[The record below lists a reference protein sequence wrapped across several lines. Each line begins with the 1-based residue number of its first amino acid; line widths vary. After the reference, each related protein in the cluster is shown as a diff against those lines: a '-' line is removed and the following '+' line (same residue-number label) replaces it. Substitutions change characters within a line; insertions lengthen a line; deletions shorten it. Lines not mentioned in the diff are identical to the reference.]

1 MCRFSVEENSLGK
14 FCDKFL
20 KIWVFLKFYD
30 LGLIIFLDILVY
42 NYCREVFYLKF
53 EVIEIVYWG
62 LNIVFSYDI
71 FLYLY

>member
-42 NYCREVFYLKF
+42 NVGKF
-53 EVIEIVYWG
+53 VYF
-62 LNIVFSYDI
+62 I
-71 FLYLY
+71 